1 MPTQRSAS
9 GLGDSESGSK
19 LIRFLFF
26 TQVRFLEN
34 ARCVRSDDRFLMLF
48 PRPHNCG
55 FRYVS
60 VSLYSQLVYCIAS
73 VLLSRG
79 VETNPGPSHSYP
91 GSKPGTRSTSS
102 SVNVQVASTDDACST
117 SNQPAI
123 NEMLAELLAGQ
134 RKMAEDIADIKRFQ
148 QRVNSRFEAL
158 ESRVSALESGSPTSN
173 GDASDGA
180 VQPQLNSLSEVVS
193 KLASRNDEL
202 ENRSRRNNLIFH
214 GLAEEDEETNKAL
227 FIAVT
232 KVFIDNLQL
241 DCPKIERYHRL
252 GRKQEGRPRPV
263 IVKLLDFREKTQALK
278 NAHRLKNS
286 GISLSEDFSAHVR
299 LIRKKIWDATQSY
312 RDSGSK
318 VHLRYDHVFIDS
330 VRYNWDDVEKSL
342 VKDSKSTPPDTA
354 AANATAAKP
363 PADSD

>member
-1 MPTQRSAS
+1 MDLKALKKPESLSLAKE
-9 GLGDSESGSK
+9 LGRQIAESK
-19 LIRFLFF
+19 RKPEI
-26 TQVRFLEN
+26 LEAIEAIGADN
-34 ARCVRSDDRFLMLF
+34 VELEEWRES
-48 PRPHNCG
+48 
-55 FRYVS
+55 
-60 VSLYSQLVYCIAS
+60 IAEKEEERKR
-73 VLLSRG
+73 LEEEEKEEL
-79 VETNPGPSHSYP
+79 
-91 GSKPGTRSTSS
+91 
-102 SVNVQVASTDDACST
+102 ASTDDACST
-117 SNQPAI
+117 SDQPAI

-158 ESRVSALESGSPTSN
+158 ESRVFALESSSPTSN

-180 VQPQLNSLSEVVS
+180 VQRQLNSLYEVVS

-214 GLAEEDEETNKAL
+214 GLDEEDEETNKAL

-252 GRKQEGRPRPV
+252 GRKQEGGPRPV

-278 NAHRLKNS
+278 NAHRLKHS
-286 GISLSEDFSAHVR
+286 GISLPEDFSAHVR
-299 LIRKKIWDATQSY
+299 LIRKKIWDAMQSH

-330 VRYNWDDVEKSL
+330 VLYNWDDVEKSL

-354 AANATAAKP
+354 AAANATAAKP

>member
-1 MPTQRSAS
+1 MLMSAN
-9 GLGDSESGSK
+9 
-19 LIRFLFF
+19 
-26 TQVRFLEN
+26 TAQ
-34 ARCVRSDDRFLMLF
+34 AR
-48 PRPHNCG
+48 PA
-55 FRYVS
+55 VS
-60 VSLYSQLVYCIAS
+60 
-73 VLLSRG
+73 
-79 VETNPGPSHSYP
+79 
-91 GSKPGTRSTSS
+91 
-102 SVNVQVASTDDACST
+102 
-117 SNQPAI
+117 PAI

-158 ESRVSALESGSPTSN
+158 ESRVSALESSSPTSN

-180 VQPQLNSLSEVVS
+180 VQRQLNSLSEVVS
-193 KLASRNDEL
+193 KLASRNEL

-232 KVFIDNLQL
+232 TVFIDNLQL
-241 DCPKIERYHRL
+241 GCPKIERYHRL
-252 GRKQEGRPRPV
+252 GRNQEGRPRPV
-263 IVKLLDFREKTQALK
+263 IVKLLDFREKTQAIK

-342 VKDSKSTPPDTA
+342 VEDSKSTPPNTA

>member
-1 MPTQRSAS
+1 MGFLHSSAKDIVRDVAEEDTMAAFRWAQDNAAAFGADYNMNPS
-9 GLGDSESGSK
+9 KDLAAKFGCIVNDSDTLAACFSNAS
-19 LIRFLFF
+19 
-26 TQVRFLEN
+26 LE
-34 ARCVRSDDRFLMLF
+34 A
-48 PRPHNCG
+48 
-55 FRYVS
+55 
-60 VSLYSQLVYCIAS
+60 
-73 VLLSRG
+73 LLSTAKDR
-79 VETNPGPSHSYP
+79 ELRFTPEW
-91 GSKPGTRSTSS
+91 
-102 SVNVQVASTDDACST
+102 VAYSLSLGFSERRLPIMNDVLTGADVD
-117 SNQPAI
+117 QPAI

-134 RKMAEDIADIKRFQ
+134 RKMAEDIVDIKRFQ

-158 ESRVSALESGSPTSN
+158 ESRVSALESSSPTLN

-180 VQPQLNSLSEVVS
+180 VQRQLNSLSEVVS
-193 KLASRNDEL
+193 KLVSRNDEL

-232 KVFIDNLQL
+232 KVFIDNLHL

-286 GISLSEDFSAHVR
+286 GISLSEDFSAHVL

-312 RDSGSK
+312 RDSASK

-363 PADSD
+363 PADPD

>member
-1 MPTQRSAS
+1 MTAPEVSSRHNPMSHPLCPIGKDTSARPKN
-9 GLGDSESGSK
+9 GL
-19 LIRFLFF
+19 
-26 TQVRFLEN
+26 T
-34 ARCVRSDDRFLMLF
+34 
-48 PRPHNCG
+48 PRN
-55 FRYVS
+55 
-60 VSLYSQLVYCIAS
+60 L
-73 VLLSRG
+73 
-79 VETNPGPSHSYP
+79 
-91 GSKPGTRSTSS
+91 
-102 SVNVQVASTDDACST
+102 
-117 SNQPAI
+117 PAI

-158 ESRVSALESGSPTSN
+158 ESRVSALESSSPTSN
-173 GDASDGA
+173 GDASDG
-180 VQPQLNSLSEVVS
+180 VVS

-232 KVFIDNLQL
+232 MVFIDNLQL

-330 VRYNWDDVEKSL
+330 VRFNWDDVEKSL
-342 VKDSKSTPPDTA
+342 VKDSKSTPPHTA

>member
-1 MPTQRSAS
+1 M
-9 GLGDSESGSK
+9 

-26 TQVRFLEN
+26 
-34 ARCVRSDDRFLMLF
+34 MK
-48 PRPHNCG
+48 
-55 FRYVS
+55 
-60 VSLYSQLVYCIAS
+60 LVYCIAS
-73 VLLSRG
+73 VLLSG
-79 VETNPGPSHSYP
+79 DVETNPGPSHSNP

-158 ESRVSALESGSPTSN
+158 EPRVSALESSSPTSN

-180 VQPQLNSLSEVVS
+180 VQHQLNSLSEVVS

-202 ENRSRRNNLIFH
+202 ENRSRRNNLLFH

-263 IVKLLDFREKTQALK
+263 IVKVLDFREKTQALK

-299 LIRKKIWDATQSY
+299 LIRKKIFDATQSY